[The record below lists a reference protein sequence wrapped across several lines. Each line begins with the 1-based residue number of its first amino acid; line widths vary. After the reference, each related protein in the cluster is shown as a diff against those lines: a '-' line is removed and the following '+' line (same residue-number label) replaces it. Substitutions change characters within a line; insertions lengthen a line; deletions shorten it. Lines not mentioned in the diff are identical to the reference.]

1 MTSTLLLEG
10 LGKQI
15 QPPDGLWL
23 FRDLHATITEPAII
37 SILGKSGQGKS
48 TLLRILGRLTLPSC
62 GKMVLDNK
70 DSSQWT
76 PEAWRMAVSYVAQ
89 QPMML
94 PGSVEENLR
103 AASNLHQRVFDVKQA
118 RQWMEQI
125 GLNHLDWEKPAQQLS
140 GGEKQRLALIRT
152 LLLRPA
158 ILLLDEVTSSLD
170 AISKQATEG
179 LLRDIHGRTG
189 TTILWVT
196 HDQEEARTTSQRVWF
211 MANGQLLE
219 DTDSHTFFDSPESDE
234 AKMFLSTHPVVAEA
248 AEGVR

>member
-1 MTSTLLLEG
+1 
-10 LGKQI
+10 
-15 QPPDGLWL
+15 
-23 FRDLHATITEPAII
+23 
-37 SILGKSGQGKS
+37 
-48 TLLRILGRLTLPSC
+48 
-62 GKMVLDNK
+62 
-70 DSSQWT
+70 
-76 PEAWRMAVSYVAQ
+76 MAVSYVAQ